1 MVDIGIGTKI
11 VELATLPGPSRP
23 GNDPTPG
30 PPPGPSFK
38 ILAQNGDT
46 LILQNGDSMVTEAAP

>member
-1 MVDIGIGTKI
+1 MFIGIGSKI
-11 VELATLPGPSRP
+11 VELTTLPGPSRP
-23 GNDPTPG
+23 GNNPTPG
-30 PPPGPSFK
+30 PPPVTSYN